1 MAMKTASM
9 CNSQSLSVCNIYNH
23 EGLLVKNR
31 NSATLNIK
39 KGANYI

>member
-1 MAMKTASM
+1 METVSVSTSK
-9 CNSQSLSVCNIYNH
+9 SLSVCNIYNH
-23 EGLLVKNR
+23 EGLLVKNK

>member
-1 MAMKTASM
+1 METVSMKTVLYNF
-9 CNSQSLSVCNIYNH
+9 NSNIYNH
-23 EGLLVKNR
+23 EGLLVKNK

>member
-1 MAMKTASM
+1 METNCVQSV
-9 CNSQSLSVCNIYNH
+9 CNYFNCNIYNH
-23 EGLLVKNR
+23 EGLLVKNK